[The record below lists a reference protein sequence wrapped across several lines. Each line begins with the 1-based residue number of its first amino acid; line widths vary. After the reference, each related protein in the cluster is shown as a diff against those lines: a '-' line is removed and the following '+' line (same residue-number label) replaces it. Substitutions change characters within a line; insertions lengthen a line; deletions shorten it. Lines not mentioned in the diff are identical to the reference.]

1 MKRHFFF
8 VLFAALFFSATLS
21 AQWAL
26 QKTNAGDNYNT
37 LWVDAVDAN
46 TVWASLDQN
55 IDGSFFNAVNKVVR
69 TVDGGRNWTTHTVGT
84 DPKDFITSIYARSA
98 QELWLVVWNQNSY
111 IGKIFVTKNGGQ
123 TFEQKGLNTF
133 ADPGN
138 YPDVIH
144 FFDAQHGF
152 AMGDPYNG
160 EFQIYNTSDGGETW
174 VQLPAADLPDPL
186 PGEYGLQE
194 SYGVTG
200 NVAVLGTSNNRV
212 LRTPD
217 RGQSWQAIDL
227 PTQPPANT
235 TAVMGAAFS
244 DDQNG
249 LLVYNQNSG
258 PVFQPGSQPK
268 PLRTKDAGLTWEIID
283 NSDGDQFDEFSVIVH
298 VPGTEGTFLAGN
310 YDGYA
315 YTKDF
320 GVTWKYTENK
330 NFRMPGVDCVDA
342 NTCFGSIW
350 SDTKNTGS
358 KIGRWVGYQLA
369 NANPPGA
376 ALRMKATPNPA
387 TGPVTIT
394 FSQPLP
400 AAGLLYMLDN
410 SNTYLVAQQT
420 LSVGQT
426 TATFNIGSLTPGMY
440 WLKAVV
446 GNKVIMEKFFKN

>member
-1 MKRHFFF
+1 MKKHLYLC
-8 VLFAALFFSATLS
+8 LFAGILLSAPLS

-37 LWVDAVDAN
+37 LWVDMVDAN

-55 IDGSFFNAVNKVVR
+55 INGSYFNAVNKVVR
-69 TVDGGRNWTTHTVGT
+69 TVDGGRTWTTHAVGS
-84 DPKDFITSIYARSA
+84 DSKDFITSIFARSA
-98 QELWLVVWNQNSY
+98 QELWLVTWNQSTY

-133 ADPGN
+133 AYPGN

-144 FFDAQHGF
+144 FFDAQNGV

-160 EFQIYNTSDGGETW
+160 EYQIYTTSDGGETW
-174 VQLPAADLPDPL
+174 VQVPAGELPDPL
-186 PGEYGLQE
+186 TGEYGLQE

-200 NVAVLGTSNNRV
+200 DVAVFGTSSNRV

-227 PTQPPANT
+227 PAQENAFV
-235 TAVMGAAFS
+235 VMGAAFS
-244 DDQNG
+244 DDNNG
-249 LLVYNQNSG
+249 LLVYNVNSG

-268 PLRTKDAGLTWEIID
+268 PLRTQDAGLSWEVID
-283 NSDGDQFDEFSVIVH
+283 DSDGDQFDEFSYVIH
-298 VPGTEGTFLAGN
+298 VPGTAGTFLAGN

-315 YTKDF
+315 YTKDY
-320 GVTWKYTENK
+320 GVTWTYRENDR
-330 NFRMPGVDCVDA
+330 FRMPGVDCIDA
-342 NTCFGSIW
+342 STCFGSIW
-350 SDTKNTGS
+350 SDVKNTGS
-358 KIGRWVGYQLA
+358 RIGRWVGYQLA
-369 NANPPGA
+369 NPNPPGV

-387 TGPVTIT
+387 TGPVTVT

-400 AAGLLYMLDN
+400 AGGLLYMLDN
-410 SNTYLVAQQT
+410 SNTYLVSQQT
-420 LSVGQT
+420 LTTGQT

-446 GNKVIMEKFFKN
+446 GNKVLMEKFFKN